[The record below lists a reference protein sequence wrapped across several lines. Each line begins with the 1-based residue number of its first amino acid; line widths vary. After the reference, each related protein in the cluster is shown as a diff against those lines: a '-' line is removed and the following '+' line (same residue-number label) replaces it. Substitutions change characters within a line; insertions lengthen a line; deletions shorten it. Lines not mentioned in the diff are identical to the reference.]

1 MIAFQTN
8 RDGYFVGTV
17 EADESPLEPG
27 VYLIPG
33 GAVEI
38 APPSFGPGSAARW
51 VNDAWQIVPEPQP
64 ETPPQ
69 PPQVPIDLG
78 PTDPYEV
85 LSDLRWRRETGGIT
99 LPDGTEIST
108 TRESQSLIIGTV
120 LGIQTSLITGPVA
133 WKAESGWVN
142 LTGPEIIAMAAAVA
156 QHVQKCFAAE
166 RATSV
171 MLETLE
177 NNPTLDIEAAFNAAF
192 AAV

>member
-1 MIAFQTN
+1 MKTVFQTN
-8 RDGYFVGTV
+8 SDGYFTGPT
-17 EADESPLEPG
+17 EADASPLEPG
-27 VYLIPG
+27 VYLIPA

-38 APPSFGPGSAARW
+38 APPPVGPDKAARW
-51 VNDAWQIVPEPQP
+51 VNGVWLIVPAPQQA
-64 ETPPQ
+64 TPGQ
-69 PPQVPIDLG
+69 PPEVPA
-78 PTDPYEV
+78 DPYEI

-120 LGIQTSLITGPVA
+120 LGIQTGLITGPVT
-133 WKAESGWVN
+133 WKARSGWVN
-142 LTGPEIIAMAAAVA
+142 LTGPEIIALAAAVA

-171 MLETLE
+171 MLETLQ
-177 NNPTLDIEAAFNAAF
+177 NDPALDIEAAFNAAF

>member
-1 MIAFQTN
+1 MKIVYQTN
-8 RDGYFVGTV
+8 SDGYFTGPT

-27 VYLIPG
+27 VFVAPA

-51 VNDAWQIVPEPQP
+51 VDGVWQIVPAPQP
-64 ETPPQ
+64 DAAGQ
-69 PPQVPIDLG
+69 SPQVPA
-78 PTDPYEV
+78 DPYAI
-85 LSDLRWRRETGGIT
+85 LSDLRWQRETGGIT

-120 LGIQTSLITGPVA
+120 LGIQTGLITGPVA

-192 AAV
+192 ATV

>member
-1 MIAFQTN
+1 MKTVYQTN
-8 RDGYFVGTV
+8 SDGYFTGQTQ
-17 EADESPLEPG
+17 ADESPMEPG

-38 APPSFGPGSAARW
+38 EPPDFGLGSAARW
-51 VNDAWQIVPEPQP
+51 VDGAWQIVPAPQQ
-64 ETPPQ
+64 E
-69 PPQVPIDLG
+69 PPQVPA
-78 PTDPYEV
+78 DPYRI
-85 LSDLRWRRETGGIT
+85 LSDLRWQRETGGIT

-120 LGIQTSLITGPVA
+120 LSIQTSLITGPVA
-133 WKAESGWVN
+133 WKADSGWVN
-142 LTGPEIIAMAAAVA
+142 LTGPEIIALAAAVA

-171 MLETLE
+171 MLATLQ
-177 NNPTLDIEAAFNAAF
+177 NDPALDIEAAFNAAF